1 MFNRPVDS
9 RLTEWADHRRELDD
23 SEDPLQS
30 VWDFWHRAPFTPH
43 NRNVDPYYQQS
54 WPTPW
59 EIIVENTYD
68 DFTKALMIG
77 WTLKLTNKFKDS
89 KIELR
94 TLVDSNRTRQ
104 YNLLYINDDWVINY
118 SDNGPIPS
126 PEVPDSFRLEN
137 LIEVSSPR

>member
-1 MFNRPVDS
+1 MFNQPVDS
-9 RLTEWADHRRELDD
+9 RLTEWASHRRKLDEV
-23 SEDPLQS
+23 EDPLQT
-30 VWDFWHRAPFTPH
+30 VWDFWHQAPFTPH

-54 WPTPW
+54 WPSPW
-59 EIIVENTYD
+59 EIIEENKYD

-77 WTLKLTNKFKDS
+77 WTLKLTKKYQNS

-94 TLVDSNRTRQ
+94 TLVDSARTRQ
-104 YNLLYINDDWVINY
+104 YNLLYIDDNWVINY
-118 SDNGPIPS
+118 SDNGPIPT